1 MALPSLRDEQHLRS
15 VYDAHSKELYG
26 IALRSL
32 ADEVTAEEAVEET
45 FLRAW
50 QAADRFDPELGSM
63 RTWLFAILRNVIVD
77 LLRRTNRAPYPS
89 TDETGTYDPIEKA
102 LLAWQVEE
110 ALRRMSDDHR
120 VVLVETYYKGR
131 PYSEVASDLGTPV
144 GTVKS
149 RVYYALRSL
158 RLVLEEMGWTDEP

>member
-1 MALPSLRDEQHLRS
+1 MAAPSLRDEQHLRS
-15 VYDAHSKELYG
+15 VYEAHSTELYG
-26 IALRSL
+26 VALRSL
-32 ADEVTAEEAVEET
+32 GDEAAAEEAVEDT

-77 LLRRTNRAPYPS
+77 LLRRTARLPEPGAV
-89 TDETGTYDPIEKA
+89 EIGTYDPIEKA

-110 ALRRMSDDHR
+110 ALRRISDDHR
-120 VVLVETYYKGR
+120 VVLVETFYKGR
-131 PYSEVASDLGTPV
+131 PYSEVGRDLGVPV
-144 GTVKS
+144 GTIKS

-158 RLVLEEMGWTDEP
+158 RLVLEEMGWTDEL